1 MMMGY
6 QAILLAISIAM
17 AAQTGMRPNV
27 PIWAPPS
34 IESPPE
40 WPHSTIQKPMITG
53 ITVAGFPI
61 RLEYTQLDVVA
72 KRLKVATGHQGDAS
86 EFLAWLC
93 LQGNDRQGPWGLWL
107 TSSEIDGPMIGGFQ
121 LEHLTPGAALDSRCG
136 SFNDPS
142 RSISLPI
149 PIQLGMTEAQVQAVL
164 GKPSSRYGETSIY
177 VHERDLQLH
186 GESYSADNSVILSYK
201 NGVLWRVVVDYT
213 ISS

>member
-1 MMMGY
+1 MTGY

-17 AAQTGMRPNV
+17 AAQTGVRPNFA
-27 PIWAPPS
+27 IWAPPFVQL
-34 IESPPE
+34 PPE
-40 WPHSTIQKPMITG
+40 WPDSTIQKLMITG

-61 RLEYTQLDVVA
+61 RLEHTQLDVVA

-86 EFLAWLC
+86 ESWLC
-93 LQGNDRQGPWGLWL
+93 LHGKDREGAWGLWL

-121 LEHLTPGAALDSRCG
+121 LERLTSGAALDSRCG
-136 SFNDPS
+136 SFKDPS

-149 PIQLGMTEAQVQAVL
+149 PIHLGMTEAQVQVVL

-177 VHERDLQLH
+177 FHERDLQLH
-186 GESYSADNSVILSYK
+186 GESYSADNSVILSYR